1 MGRLSCRAG
10 RNSPIVETPMS
21 SAFLVGNPFVETH
34 PARLYRALFTL
45 GVLCMPLATLMALA
59 TVLVR
64 FRQRRGRER
73 QQIKWLLAGV
83 VFMALM
89 RLPRVTRWNWRR

>member
-1 MGRLSCRAG
+1 
-10 RNSPIVETPMS
+10 MS
-21 SAFLVGNPFVETH
+21 SAHLVDNPFVETH
-34 PARLYRALFTL
+34 PARLYDALFAT
-45 GVLCMPLATLMALA
+45 GVPFMPLATLAALA
-59 TVLVR
+59 AVLVR